1 MIRAL
6 GRARTVGESTGG
18 GANPGDVVDLPGNFK
33 AFIPSGRA
41 SSPLTGGGNWEGSGV
56 EIDRDIMPGE
66 DALEVARSI

>member
-1 MIRAL
+1 VIRAL
-6 GRARTVGESTGG
+6 GRARTVGERTGG